1 MKCARGG
8 SSAEAPSS
16 PTTLMRVRVSSLNP
30 LGAVKAQESWES
42 GKVLRAEL
50 DRTWAI
56 CRHHRAPESG
66 SVICFILKGKR
77 SKEFR
82 YSPAVGMRQ
91 RIRWVNGGVGWY
103 RWTWGMA
110 R

>member
-66 SVICFILKGKR
+66 SVISVLSSR
-77 SKEFR
+77 
-82 YSPAVGMRQ
+82 
-91 RIRWVNGGVGWY
+91 
-103 RWTWGMA
+103 A
-110 R
+110 REAKNSDIPLQWE